1 MQKIAQA
8 ALRHRRRIIA
18 AWLLTLIVGGALA
31 TFTTNRLTVDF
42 ALPGQPGD
50 TASHAVIS
58 TFGTAGQNSSPLIVA
73 VTLADG
79 QRVGDHAGELKSAF
93 ESLATV
99 RMYDQPVQ
107 VFDAYNTVDRAD
119 RSAFVTADD
128 RTAMAYV
135 FYPITRTPTPT
146 TPADTVATAIT
157 PLLPVGA
164 TLGMT
169 GTDALAASQGSGIG
183 LGVILELLIAGGG
196 ALVVLAFVFG
206 SRLAVLP
213 VIVASVSI
221 PGALLLLLPLTYISD
236 YSFIVQYLISLVG
249 LGLGIDYSLLV
260 VTRWREERGRGLD
273 NDAAILTAMRTAGTA
288 VVHSGVTVAIGL
300 LSLVVLPVPFLR
312 SIGIAGA
319 LIPLVTV
326 LATLTLTPAILSM
339 AGPWLDTRGPHRA
352 EGKGWTRWT
361 TLVVR
366 RRWISAAAALA
377 VLGLLMVPFT
387 NANIGFSSADSL
399 AQSGPAYE
407 TYSALKD
414 SGVPAGTL
422 SPIEVLTRSDRAPAV
437 ADALASIEGVAHVV
451 VAEAG
456 DGHLNRPLS
465 GTGPTVTMVLAI
477 PRDQTVNQRTVAV
490 VERVQDT
497 AAGLDG
503 VVGVTGVGTAQTDFQ
518 HAVYDNF
525 PLVLLVLSILTYLLL
540 VRAFRSL
547 LLPLKAVVMNLLSL
561 AAAIGA
567 MVYFWQDG
575 VGSELVYG
583 ITATHAVAVWIPPMV
598 FAFLFGLSMDYEVFI
613 LARIQEE
620 YRASGS
626 TDQAVI
632 AGLSRVGRLVT
643 SAALILFLS
652 FAALSTGPGT
662 DQKVMAVGLGL
673 GILLDATVIR
683 SLLLPATVSLM
694 GKWNWYLPTAVE
706 KLLLLGPLPP
716 HAPAGTVSGP
726 AEQQHSRPQ
735 PVMD

>member
-1 MQKIAQA
+1 MRKIAESA
-8 ALRHRRRIIA
+8 VKHRRRIIA
-18 AWLLTLIVGGALA
+18 VWLLVLIAGGALA
-31 TFTTNRLTVDF
+31 TFTTGRLTVDF
-42 ALPGQPGD
+42 SLPGQPGD

-73 VTLADG
+73 VTLPPG
-79 QRVGDHAGELKSAF
+79 QRVEDHAAQLKPAF
-93 ESLATV
+93 EVLATV

-107 VFDAYNTVDRAD
+107 VFDAYNTVDGTD
-119 RSAFVTADD
+119 RTTFATADG

-146 TPADTVATAIT
+146 SPADMVGAAIT

-196 ALVVLAFVFG
+196 ALLVLAFVFG

-213 VIVASVSI
+213 LIVASVSI

-273 NDAAILTAMRTAGTA
+273 NDAAIVTALRTAGTA

-300 LSLVVLPVPFLR
+300 LSLVVLPVPFMR

-326 LATLTLTPAILSM
+326 LATLTLTPAILSV
-339 AGPWLDTRGPHRA
+339 AGPRLDPRGGRRTA
-352 EGKGWTRWT
+352 EGTAWTRWT
-361 TLVVR
+361 AFVVR
-366 RRWISAAAALA
+366 RRWIAAGVALA
-377 VLGLLMVPFT
+377 VLGLLTVPFT
-387 NANIGFSSADSL
+387 TANIGFSAADSL
-399 AQSGPAYE
+399 AQRGPAYD
-407 TYSALKD
+407 TYTALKD
-414 SGVPAGTL
+414 QGVPAGTL
-422 SPIEVLTRSDRAPAV
+422 SPIEILTRSDKARAV
-437 ADALASIEGVAHVV
+437 AAELSGIDGVKHVV
-451 VAEAG
+451 VAA
-456 DGHLNRPLS
+456 DTDSHLHRPLS
-465 GTGPTVTMVLAI
+465 GDGPTVTMVLAI
-477 PRDQTVNQRTVAV
+477 PQDQTVNQRTVAV
-490 VERVQDT
+490 VDRVRDKT
-497 AAGLDG
+497 EHLDG
-503 VVGVTGVGTAQTDFQ
+503 VIGVTGVGTAQTDFQ

-525 PLVLLVLSILTYLLL
+525 PLVLLVLSLLTYLLL

-567 MVYFWQDG
+567 MVFFWQDG
-575 VGSELVYG
+575 VGSELIYG
-583 ITATHAVAVWIPPMV
+583 ISATHAVAVWIPPLV

-613 LARIQEE
+613 LARVQEE
-620 YRASGS
+620 YRVSGS

-632 AGLSRVGRLVT
+632 AGMSRVGRLVT

-662 DQKVMAVGLGL
+662 DQKVLAVGLGL

-683 SLLLPATVSLM
+683 SLLLPATISLM
-694 GKWNWYLPTAVE
+694 GRWNWYLPKSIE
-706 KLLLLGPLPP
+706 RLLMLPPLP
-716 HAPAGTVSGP
+716 A
-726 AEQQHSRPQ
+726 AEVRQDDELN
-735 PVMD
+735 PVPEASL

>member
-8 ALRHRRRIIA
+8 ALKYRWRVIA
-18 AWLLTLIVGGALA
+18 VWLLVLIAGGALA
-31 TFTTNRLTVDF
+31 TFTTGRLTVDF
-42 ALPGQPGD
+42 SLPGQPGD

-58 TFGTAGQNSSPLIVA
+58 TFGTAGQNSSPLIVS
-73 VTLADG
+73 VTLPGG
-79 QRVGDHAGELKSAF
+79 QRVGDHAAELKSAF
-93 ESLATV
+93 GSLSAV

-107 VFDAYNTVDRAD
+107 VFDAYNTVD
-119 RSAFVTADD
+119 SAD
-128 RTAMAYV
+128 RTAFGTADERTALAYV
-135 FYPITRTPTPT
+135 FYPITRTPTPA
-146 TPADTVATAIT
+146 TPAATVGAAIT

-169 GTDALAASQGSGIG
+169 GTDVLAASQGSGIG
-183 LGVILELLIAGGG
+183 LGVILELLVAGGG
-196 ALVVLAFVFG
+196 ALLVLAFVFG

-213 VIVASVSI
+213 MIIASVSI
-221 PGALLLLLPLTYISD
+221 PGALLLLLPLTYLSD

-249 LGLGIDYSLLV
+249 LGIGIDYSLLV

-273 NDAAILTAMRTAGTA
+273 NDAAIVTALRTAGTA
-288 VVHSGVTVAIGL
+288 VVHSGITVAIGL
-300 LSLVVLPVPFLR
+300 LSLVILPVPFLR
-312 SIGIAGA
+312 GIGIAGA

-326 LATLTLTPAILSM
+326 LATITLIPAILSV
-339 AGPWLDTRGPHRA
+339 AGPWLDNRGLHRPA
-352 EGKGWTRWT
+352 GVRWARWT
-361 TLVVR
+361 AFVVR
-366 RRWISAAAALA
+366 RRWISAATALM
-377 VLGLLMVPFT
+377 VLGLLMVPFAH
-387 NANIGFSSADSL
+387 ANIGFSSADSL
-399 AQSGPAYE
+399 AQNGPAYE
-407 TYSALKD
+407 TYAALQH

-422 SPIEVLTRSDRAPAV
+422 SPIEILARTDRAPAV
-437 ADALASIEGVAHVV
+437 AAALTGIDGLTHVV

-456 DGHLNRPLS
+456 DVHLNRPLS
-465 GTGPTVTMVLAI
+465 GDGPPVTMLLAI
-477 PRDQTVNQRTVAV
+477 PREQTVNQRTVAV
-490 VERVQDT
+490 VEQVQDR
-497 AAGLDG
+497 AAAVDG
-503 VVGVTGVGTAQTDFQ
+503 VIGVTGVGTAQTDFQ

-525 PLVLLVLSILTYLLL
+525 PLVLLVLSLLTYLLL

-567 MVYFWQDG
+567 MVLFWQDG
-575 VGSELVYG
+575 VGSELIYG
-583 ITATHAVAVWIPPMV
+583 ISATHAVAVWIPPMV
-598 FAFLFGLSMDYEVFI
+598 FAFLFGLSMDYEVFL

-620 YRASGS
+620 YRRSGS

-694 GKWNWYLPTAVE
+694 GRWNWYLPRALE
-706 KLLLLGPLPP
+706 RLLMLRP
-716 HAPAGTVSGP
+716 AP
-726 AEQQHSRPQ
+726 E
-735 PVMD
+735 DL